1 MSRRGL
7 ATLRGRTGAPAAP
20 AARGRRPGVGVVA
33 CGLACVVACGARSG
47 LPYDVVADTDNDHP
61 GPGGGGSGAP
71 PGADASVT
79 RSADGAA
86 DVGSDAPVPIQCL
99 ASSHQTN
106 GVPTDLYFMV
116 DRSGSMNTIDPGST
130 TSRWFSVLSAMGA
143 FLAAPDSD
151 GLGAGLAFFPITTA
165 SGAPDCTAADYAIPV
180 EPIGLLPSAKLLSDI
195 AGDALLQVL
204 GRGTP
209 ATPALQGAY
218 SYTQTVQRAEPDRNV
233 AVLLVTDGNPIQ
245 CGSTLATASAA
256 ASVGAAG
263 SPPIRTYVLGIGP
276 SLTNLNDIAQAGGT
290 GHAYL
295 VESGGAAA
303 LTAALNAIRADSIA
317 CDYVLPPL
325 GGAAIDGGAVSVEAR
340 VGFAPASAAVA
351 EVAAGASCGPAG
363 GWYFDNPARPTRVTL
378 CPAICASL
386 QRTSGSALDILV
398 DCH

>member
-1 MSRRGL
+1 LTGPANGTEDAPRRM
-7 ATLRGRTGAPAAP
+7 RGKGSLGAVA
-20 AARGRRPGVGVVA
+20 GVVA
-33 CGLACVVACGARSG
+33 CGLASAVACGARSG
-47 LPYDVVADTDNDHP
+47 LPYEAVA
-61 GPGGGGSGAP
+61 GPGGNPPGTGGGSSGAQ

-79 RSADGAA
+79 RPADGAA
-86 DVGSDAPVPIQCL
+86 DVGRDAPGPIQCL

-130 TSRWFSVLSAMGA
+130 TSRWFSVLSAMGT

-151 GLGAGLAFFPITTA
+151 GLGAGLAFFPISTP
-165 SGAPDCTAADYAIPV
+165 SGAPDCTAADYAVPV

-218 SYTQTVQRAEPDRNV
+218 SYTQTVQRAEPNRNV

-245 CGSTLATASAA
+245 CGSTLATAAAA

-263 SPPIRTYVLGIGP
+263 SAPIRTYVLGIGP

-303 LTAALNAIRADSIA
+303 LTTALNAIRADSIS

-340 VGFAPASAAVA
+340 VGFAGASTAVG
-351 EVAAGASCGPAG
+351 EVAAPEACGAAG
-363 GWYFDNPARPTRVTL
+363 GWYFDDPVRPARVTL

-386 QRTSGSALDILV
+386 EQTSGSALDILV
-398 DCH
+398 DCN